1 MATPTDLVEPEQPNT
16 TENFEDLMARV
27 NQAINQNQTPAVMQ
41 DITVTQIGI
50 KLDGTNYAL
59 WSQIVEMFIS
69 GKDKLGY
76 INGDFPRPE
85 SAAPSFRRW
94 RTENSVVKGW
104 LIGSMNPSLV
114 NNLIRFPTAKQVWD
128 SIATTYFDGTDASQ
142 VYDLKRRVTRMKQS
156 GEPIETYY
164 NCLQDDRLDKIRND
178 VLQLKPFPSVEQA
191 YAYVRREDIRQT
203 VMLSN
208 NGTIP
213 AAAMISR
220 GMRNSSQNQFTF
232 QVAKLGNSSPHGGK
246 LNFSKAKGQME
257 GGSNGCS
264 YCGNMKHT
272 RETCFKLHGYPE
284 WWTELKARKSKESA
298 GGTGRAAMVNAEC
311 AFTGGTT
318 TDKGE
323 QPVTKEP
330 ELSLAPLVNSNE
342 LMPAPP
348 GNQGNNAS
356 ALLVSKGGDNNDW
369 IVDSG
374 AIDHMTFYPED
385 IVKLTEP
392 RRTSIFKPMELCIQ
406 LQELEP

>member
-1 MATPTDLVEPEQPNT
+1 MATPTGLVESEQPNT

-41 DITVTQIGI
+41 DITATQIGI

-76 INGDFPRPE
+76 INGDFPQPE
-85 SAAPSFRRW
+85 PAAPFRRW
-94 RTENSVVKGW
+94 RTKNFVVKGW

-114 NNLIRFPTAKQVWD
+114 SNFIRFPTAKQVWD

-156 GEPIETYY
+156 GESIETYY
-164 NCLQDDRLDKIRND
+164 NCLQGVWREIDFRRPNPMVCVHDIQKYNTLLQEDRVYTFLDGLDDRLDKIRSD

-191 YAYVRREDIRQT
+191 YAYVRREDSRQT

-220 GMRNSSQNQFTF
+220 GMRNSPQNQFTL
-232 QVAKLGNSSPHGGK
+232 QVAKPGNSSSHGGR
-246 LNFSKAKGQME
+246 LNFSKAKGQTE

-284 WWTELKARKSKESA
+284 WWT
-298 GGTGRAAMVNAEC
+298 
-311 AFTGGTT
+311 
-318 TDKGE
+318 
-323 QPVTKEP
+323 
-330 ELSLAPLVNSNE
+330 
-342 LMPAPP
+342 
-348 GNQGNNAS
+348 
-356 ALLVSKGGDNNDW
+356 
-369 IVDSG
+369 
-374 AIDHMTFYPED
+374 
-385 IVKLTEP
+385 
-392 RRTSIFKPMELCIQ
+392 
-406 LQELEP
+406 